1 MDDHQPLIL
10 GRYGSYVK
18 KLKTQLNAHASRI
31 ECEEKKN
38 GSEIG
43 RHENK
48 PERTFS
54 NSVVD
59 SVALENVKNI

>member
-31 ECEEKKN
+31 ECEEKMGAK
-38 GSEIG
+38 
-43 RHENK
+43 
-48 PERTFS
+48 
-54 NSVVD
+54 SVVMKTNLNEL
-59 SVALENVKNI
+59 SAIRLLIQSPWKM